1 MDFTIGTL
9 NILHPAFAEK
19 HHTKEGLGQN
29 GKSNWHIR
37 KDKIAALISRS
48 NLDVICLQ
56 EISHQSNLDLQE
68 KLKKEYEI
76 AHIPRSRGDGLA
88 IYFKNVRFEKMNF
101 TDLADG
107 LCFID
112 LKDRTTG
119 KAVRVANCHLQGGNQ
134 QHRGKKQIETL
145 LAEVTTP
152 ISVIAGDFNADESQ
166 LRQADSKFSALLK
179 AGFQHDGNLDETEVP
194 KPNST
199 KGRHIDWIWCRGLAP
214 QHHEIAQNEVV
225 SDHLLSAS
233 SIPLGKIAKATPQPN
248 DQSIFSRFL
257 GSLMACFMLFLS
269 FLCCLKS
276 R

>member
-19 HHTKEGLGQN
+19 HHTQEGLGQN
-29 GKSNWHIR
+29 GKSNWHTR
-37 KDKIAALISRS
+37 KDKIATLITRS

-56 EISHQSNLDLQE
+56 EISQQSNLDLQE
-68 KLKKEYEI
+68 KLKNEYEI

-88 IYFKNVRFEKMNF
+88 IYFKKVRFEKMNF
-101 TDLADG
+101 VALSDG

-119 KAVRVANCHLQGGNQ
+119 KVVRVANCHLQGGNQ
-134 QHRGKKQIETL
+134 QHKGKKQIETL
-145 LAEVTTP
+145 LAQVNAP

-166 LRQADSKFSALLK
+166 LHQADSKFSALLK
-179 AGFQHDGNLDETEVP
+179 EGFQHDGNLDETEVP
-194 KPNST
+194 KPTCT
-199 KGRHIDWIWCRGLAP
+199 KGRHIDWIWCRFETPGLAP
-214 QHHEIAQNEVV
+214 QHHVIAQNEVV

-233 SIPLGKIAKATPQPN
+233 LIPLGKIN

-257 GSLMACFMLFLS
+257 GSLMTCFLLFLS
-269 FLCCLKS
+269 FICCLKS